1 VRVGPADR
9 AAATAVNR
17 LEFVARRSAWV
28 ARRSLPRVARPLSLA
43 WRAGAP
49 ERPVVILGCPRS
61 GTSLLFAALSR
72 SDELGSI
79 HSEHHVLW
87 EEFHHP
93 RRHGWTSNALG
104 AGDVTERERAYVHTA
119 IAAFVRGRRFLD
131 KTPKNTLRVPY
142 LQELLPDAHY
152 LFLRRGAAANVS
164 SLIDGW
170 RARPRYVSYRLPE
183 PLEGLG
189 PLSGDRWSFVLVPG
203 WRELRRAPLE
213 EICARQYVACNEAVL
228 DARAGIDAA
237 RFTDVALEDLIARPA
252 EELRRVCA
260 RIGLR
265 FSEPLARYADALPH
279 TPVNALTPP
288 HPDKWRAR
296 NRELVERVLPLAT
309 PTERRLAL
317 AAGG

>member
-1 VRVGPADR
+1 M
-9 AAATAVNR
+9 NR
-17 LEFVARRSAWV
+17 LEFVARRSAWL
-28 ARRSLPRVARPLSLA
+28 ARRGLPRLARPLSLA
-43 WRAGAP
+43 WSAGPPAQ
-49 ERPVVILGCPRS
+49 PVVILGCPRS

-93 RRHGWTSNALG
+93 RRHGWSSNALD
-104 AGDVTERERAYVHTA
+104 AADVGERERAYVHTA
-119 IAAFVRGRRFLD
+119 IALFVRGRRFLD

-142 LQELLPDAHY
+142 LEELLPGAHY
-152 LFLRRGAAANVS
+152 VFLRRGAAANIS

-203 WRELRRAPLE
+203 WRDLRRAPLE

-228 DARAGIDAA
+228 AARAGIDAA
-237 RFTDVALEDLIARPA
+237 RFTDVALEDLVARPGD
-252 EELRRVCA
+252 ELRRICA
-260 RIGLR
+260 RVGVT
-265 FSEPLARYADALPH
+265 FTEPLARYADALPH

-288 HPDKWRAR
+288 DPDKWRGA
-296 NRELVERVLPLAT
+296 NREPVERVLPLAA

-317 AAGG
+317 AAGR